1 MEERGEDPP
10 TVWQR
15 RKLPNQQRFCETFN
29 WEVAG
34 RQIHVAQL
42 RPFNAKTCGLA
53 VWDSSLVLSKYL
65 ERRFGTSGLQGKR
78 LIELGS
84 GCGVLGISAGLLGGE
99 VILTDAKVALTQL
112 SQNVELNLP
121 PLEFPN
127 VHVCQLKWG
136 EDVSAALHPH
146 AVPFD
151 FVLASDVVYNEDTVD
166 ALLQSFYDLSD
177 AHTEILLGLQTH
189 NKESIEY
196 FFQTVGKLFHYQK
209 VKIIFV
215 YNLFFFFSQY

>member
-1 MEERGEDPP
+1 
-10 TVWQR
+10 
-15 RKLPNQQRFCETFN
+15 
-29 WEVAG
+29 
-34 RQIHVAQL
+34 
-42 RPFNAKTCGLA
+42 
-53 VWDSSLVLSKYL
+53 VLSKYL

-177 AHTEILLGLQTH
+177 AHTEILLGPLKRWTPSTEIIYSVMLCFSLQQENSGVH
-189 NKESIEY
+189 
-196 FFQTVGKLFHYQK
+196 
-209 VKIIFV
+209 
-215 YNLFFFFSQY
+215 FSGISHD